1 MGADR
6 AEGKRVKSLRPL
18 IAVLLLTGCVVGPN
32 SKKSVAP
39 PSESGRFVEGHVSPA
54 VAEAPIETE
63 WWRLFDQPALD
74 RLVAEALAHNTDIR
88 IAAANLQKARAILSE
103 ARTARLPTTEVDASF
118 TRQRSRI
125 SSGSGGGSGSTG
137 ASSTFNY
144 YALGFDASYEV
155 DLFGGVTRSIQAA
168 RRDAASAAAALDA
181 ARVSIAAE
189 TARSY
194 AQACSFADQAQV
206 ARETTRFQ
214 DETVALTRKLFDL
227 GRTSRLEYAQAVAL
241 AEATRATIPGLEAE
255 HRASLYALAVLTGHP
270 PAEVDAIAADCTKTP
285 RVKVAIPVGDG
296 AALLRRRPDV
306 RQAERTL
313 AADTARIGVATADMF
328 PKITL
333 LGSAGIGAPRF
344 SDLDRKSAF
353 TFSFGPL
360 ISWSFPNL
368 LAARARLR
376 QARAQGDASL
386 AAFDGTVL
394 NALKEVEQALAR
406 YAGQLDRNASLV
418 RAEAASADAANLSRI
433 RFNAGSDS
441 FLQLLTAERA
451 RALARAELASSNAD
465 VADAQVS
472 LFKALGG
479 GWENAPPVTAASR

>member
-1 MGADR
+1 MNR
-6 AEGKRVKSLRPL
+6 AYPL
-18 IAVLLLTGCVVGPN
+18 LAALLLSGCVVGPN
-32 SKKSVAP
+32 YKKPIAP

-54 VAEAPIETE
+54 VAETQTETE
-63 WWRLFDQPALD
+63 WWRLFDQPVLD

-88 IAAANLQKARAILSE
+88 VAAANLQKARAILSE

-118 TRQRSRI
+118 TRQRSRT
-125 SSGSGGGSGSTG
+125 STG
-137 ASSTFNY
+137 PNAGAPTTFNY
-144 YALGFDASYEV
+144 YSLGFDAAYEV

-168 RRDAASAAAALDA
+168 HRDADAEAAALDA
-181 ARVSIAAE
+181 ARVSVAAE

-194 AQACSFADQAQV
+194 AQACSFADQAVV
-206 ARETTRFQ
+206 ARETTRLQ
-214 DETVALTRKLFDL
+214 DQTVELTKRLFDA
-227 GRTSRLEYAQAVAL
+227 GRNSRLEYAQAVAL

-255 HRASLYALAVLTGHP
+255 HRAALYALAVLTGHP
-270 PAEVDAIAADCTKTP
+270 PAEVDPTAAECVTTP

-296 AALLRRRPDV
+296 GALLRRRPDV
-306 RQAERTL
+306 RQAERSL

-333 LGSAGIGAPRF
+333 LGSAGLGATRF
-344 SDLDRKSAF
+344 GDLGNKSSF

-368 LAARARLR
+368 LAAHARLR

-386 AAFDGTVL
+386 ARFEGTVL

-406 YAGQLDRNASLV
+406 YAAQLDRNASLA
-418 RAEAASADAANLSRI
+418 RADAASADAASLSRI

-441 FLQLLTAERA
+441 FLQLIDAERTRAQA
-451 RALARAELASSNAD
+451 RAALAASNAD

-479 GWENAPPVTAASR
+479 GWENAPPVATATR

>member
-1 MGADR
+1 MMR
-6 AEGKRVKSLRPL
+6 QTYPL
-18 IAVLLLTGCVVGPN
+18 VAVLLLTGCVVGPN
-32 SKKSVAP
+32 YKKPVAP
-39 PSESGRFVEGHVSPA
+39 PSEGGRFVEGHVSPA
-54 VAEAPIETE
+54 VAETQTETE

-88 IAAANLQKARAILSE
+88 VAAANLQKARAILSE

-118 TRQRSRI
+118 TRQRTRI
-125 SSGSGGGSGSTG
+125 GGSGSTG
-137 ASSTFNY
+137 APSTFNY
-144 YALGFDASYEV
+144 YSLGFDASYEV

-181 ARVSIAAE
+181 ARVSVAAE

-194 AQACSFADQAQV
+194 AKACSFADQAQV

-214 DETVALTRKLFDL
+214 DQTVELTKKLFDL

-241 AEATRATIPGLEAE
+241 AEATRSTIPGLEAE
-255 HRASLYALAVLTGHP
+255 RRAALYALAVLTGHP
-270 PAEVDAIAADCTKTP
+270 PAEVDAMAADCVTTP

-333 LGSAGIGAPRF
+333 LGSAGLGAVK
-344 SDLDRKSAF
+344 SGDLGKSSSF

-368 LAARARLR
+368 FAARARLR

-418 RAEAASADAANLSRI
+418 RAEAASADAANLSRT

-441 FLQLLTAERA
+441 FLQLLVTERA

-479 GWENAPPVTAASR
+479 GWENAPPVATATR